1 MLSPSCSDENEAL
14 SGSGNEALVSFS
26 VNLADGIQTKAISD
40 GKTAK
45 QLFVR
50 VFEDN
55 NGSVGDEI
63 NTLAK
68 NDVQMEDDLTKEVNF
83 ALVKGKTYHFLF
95 WSQAYTSGETGAP
108 YSFDGHT
115 VKVSY
120 VNAAANEEKRDAF
133 YAVKTKTVT
142 GSFQEDVTLHR
153 PFAQLNFLT
162 TAKDIIAA
170 KNGGLSVNQTSITIA
185 SAAQTLTPPLSFN
198 PDEKPSVS
206 NAEEGVSF
214 NFADVPFSVSGETV
228 SSSSSLWIKDNAV
241 VDPGTQDAIQYFYLA
256 ITYFLVNNA
265 ADATAQIVLADV
277 NMKVKDAEGDG
288 LSVQS
293 VPLRMNYRTNIYGNL
308 LTATGKFNV
317 MIDENFN
324 TPQPPEQNIEIKERE
339 VDSEAAAAVAFADG
353 AAKVTLTEEL
363 PSAESSE
370 GIIPQTYA
378 QENTEVIELVL
389 EKPIMSGYVFKYN
402 TTGQGESNNHGPA
415 TVHITIPESLGGSEA
430 ITESNIQLPQSTVYV
445 NGVKVTT
452 MTAETASNT
461 LVVGPGTVIGT
472 LNVKQGNVR
481 IEKGGKVGTITR
493 ETDNGDA
500 TTIVFLAGGE
510 LTNTPTDGKIIVQST
525 ITSAE
530 ELFAFAEAVNAGD
543 TYAGRTVYLGA
554 DIDLNNA
561 TWTPI
566 GLNADDAKKFKGTFD
581 GQNFTIKNFKVAI
594 GDVYQAAGFFGALNG
609 TAKNFTID
617 GATISSQST
626 GNASNITDN
635 GVAVVAGSIYPSG
648 SIENVTVRN
657 SSAKSLH
664 YVAGI
669 AGYVEKGAIK
679 NCTVESSEFVCT
691 PHLKT
696 NSETDYDNGDK
707 AGGIVGHMDA
717 NSNVENCSVSNVT
730 IKGYRELG
738 GIVGYA
744 GNKDNVTVCS
754 VSNVTLIQD
763 NTNGYAEAVPT
774 TLGALV
780 GGYGDKPYSYYDG
793 EDALAVTKIHVVGT
807 ASVLKSVLEAA
818 GSGTGDRTISIT
830 ANLDFSEVN
839 WTPVMV
845 DGQVGAGVVTVEG
858 NNHMIK
864 KLKDALFA
872 GGFAGRSGIIIND
885 LTIDG
890 TEVTINNS
898 TDTLGW
904 GYFIKTIDSMP
915 TITLENCHLKNAN
928 VTSTGSARVGGL
940 IGWTAGYNKENDG
953 PVKTYV
959 TIEDCSVKD
968 SKITANGSVGAIN
981 GHAGNNAWTFTTITN
996 CTVTNCTLNSKD
1008 DGSWRVG
1015 VVVGTANVGEVTI
1028 SNITAIDNELTQDGK
1043 TAPKHSNLYG
1053 RFVPQNGSGKL
1064 TIDGVAITQ

>member
-293 VPLRMNYRTNIYGNL
+293 VPVRMNYRTNIYGNL

-339 VDSEAAAAVAFADG
+339 VDSEAAAAAAFADG

-402 TTGQGESNNHGPA
+402 TTGQGESNNRGPA

-430 ITESNIQLPQSTVYV
+430 IIESNIQLPQSTVYV

-500 TTIVFLAGGE
+500 MTIVFLAGGE
-510 LTNTPTDGKIIVQST
+510 LTNTSTDGKIIVQST

-543 TYAGRTVYLGA
+543 TYVGRTVYLGA

-904 GYFIKTIDSMP
+904 GYFIKTIDSML

-928 VTSTGSARVGGL
+928 VTSTGGARVGGL

>member
-1 MLSPSCSDENEAL
+1 M
-14 SGSGNEALVSFS
+14 
-26 VNLADGIQTKAISD
+26 
-40 GKTAK
+40 
-45 QLFVR
+45 
-50 VFEDN
+50 
-55 NGSVGDEI
+55 
-63 NTLAK
+63 
-68 NDVQMEDDLTKEVNF
+68 
-83 ALVKGKTYHFLF
+83 
-95 WSQAYTSGETGAP
+95 
-108 YSFDGHT
+108 
-115 VKVSY
+115 
-120 VNAAANEEKRDAF
+120 
-133 YAVKTKTVT
+133 
-142 GSFQEDVTLHR
+142 
-153 PFAQLNFLT
+153 
-162 TAKDIIAA
+162 
-170 KNGGLSVNQTSITIA
+170 
-185 SAAQTLTPPLSFN
+185 
-198 PDEKPSVS
+198 
-206 NAEEGVSF
+206 
-214 NFADVPFSVSGETV
+214 
-228 SSSSSLWIKDNAV
+228 
-241 VDPGTQDAIQYFYLA
+241 
-256 ITYFLVNNA
+256 
-265 ADATAQIVLADV
+265 
-277 NMKVKDAEGDG
+277 
-288 LSVQS
+288 
-293 VPLRMNYRTNIYGNL
+293 
-308 LTATGKFNV
+308 
-317 MIDENFN
+317 
-324 TPQPPEQNIEIKERE
+324 
-339 VDSEAAAAVAFADG
+339 
-353 AAKVTLTEEL
+353 
-363 PSAESSE
+363 
-370 GIIPQTYA
+370 
-378 QENTEVIELVL
+378 
-389 EKPIMSGYVFKYN
+389 
-402 TTGQGESNNHGPA
+402 
-415 TVHITIPESLGGSEA
+415 
-430 ITESNIQLPQSTVYV
+430 
-445 NGVKVTT
+445 
-452 MTAETASNT
+452 
-461 LVVGPGTVIGT
+461 
-472 LNVKQGNVR
+472 
-481 IEKGGKVGTITR
+481 
-493 ETDNGDA
+493 
-500 TTIVFLAGGE
+500 
-510 LTNTPTDGKIIVQST
+510 
-525 ITSAE
+525 
-530 ELFAFAEAVNAGD
+530 
-543 TYAGRTVYLGA
+543 
-554 DIDLNNA
+554 
-561 TWTPI
+561 
-566 GLNADDAKKFKGTFD
+566 
-581 GQNFTIKNFKVAI
+581 
-594 GDVYQAAGFFGALNG
+594 
-609 TAKNFTID
+609 
-617 GATISSQST
+617 
-626 GNASNITDN
+626 
-635 GVAVVAGSIYPSG
+635 
-648 SIENVTVRN
+648 
-657 SSAKSLH
+657 
-664 YVAGI
+664 AGI

-696 NSETDYDNGDK
+696 NSETDYDNGNK

-928 VTSTGSARVGGL
+928 VTSTGGARVGGL

>member
-293 VPLRMNYRTNIYGNL
+293 VPVRMNYRTNIYGNL

-339 VDSEAAAAVAFADG
+339 VDSEAAAAAAFADG

-402 TTGQGESNNHGPA
+402 TTGQGESNNRGPA

-430 ITESNIQLPQSTVYV
+430 IIESNIQLPQSTVYV

-510 LTNTPTDGKIIVQST
+510 LTNTSTDGKIIVQST

-928 VTSTGSARVGGL
+928 VTSTGGARVGGL